1 MTMFDF
7 LVEIKAM
14 NEEIEEENK
23 ASEQR
28 SQQMQNQ
35 MRLKHGR

>member
-23 ASEQR
+23 AQEQA
-28 SQQMQNQ
+28 QMQIRQ
-35 MRLKHGR
+35 MRSRNGR

>member
-7 LVEIKAM
+7 LIEVKAM

-23 ASEQR
+23 AHEQA
-28 SQQMQNQ
+28 QMQIKQ
-35 MRLKHGR
+35 MRLRNGR